1 MPEKECPREPWLR
14 VLDYL
19 GKRHWS
25 AQEIA
30 ELLWMAQR
38 IAADAPE
45 PDPSLDS
52 PQYLLEKSA
61 QLGPVDLGQHEA
73 QQLSGS
79 RSPSALLNSAIE
91 DHPSLTKPTPER
103 EVPLMPAFGPES
115 SFPVEPM
122 GATGPPVS
130 TGCGRHGGADRSGSH
145 RKRLLAAGA
154 DGPAA
159 GMAIP

>member
-52 PQYLLEKSA
+52 PQYLLDKSA
-61 QLGPVDLGQHEA
+61 QLGPVDLGQQEA
-73 QQLSGS
+73 QQLTGS

-91 DHPSLTKPTPER
+91 DHPSPPKPTPER
-103 EVPLMPAFGPES
+103 EVPLVPAFGPE
-115 SFPVEPM
+115 
-122 GATGPPVS
+122 
-130 TGCGRHGGADRSGSH
+130 
-145 RKRLLAAGA
+145 AASRGVV
-154 DGPAA
+154 
-159 GMAIP
+159 